1 MARAI
6 LIYRLPEEE
15 GDFRAA
21 LQGRDAKLALW
32 SFDQY
37 LRNRLKY
44 EDLPDGV
51 HDALQ
56 AARDELRSML
66 GEHHVSLDE

>member
-1 MARAI
+1 MQGQAAR
-6 LIYRLPEEE
+6 
-15 GDFRAA
+15 
-21 LQGRDAKLALW
+21 LALW

-56 AARDELRSML
+56 AARDELRGML
-66 GEHHVSLDE
+66 EEHHVSLDE